1 MATKFN
7 REDFPSLGDSH
18 APRDVPDVYVPPY
31 VDLTSASLN
40 LEEQLLA
47 QYNRA
52 GRLLHE
58 ASYDKD
64 TPLSQKAA
72 ALNSATTIL
81 GALTRMQA
89 ELYSLERIKAIES
102 CLIEVLKEFPDVQA
116 EFLKR
121 YEEALTELPE

>member
-1 MATKFN
+1 MAPKFN
-7 REDFPSLGDSH
+7 KEDFPSLGDSYVH
-18 APRDVPDVYVPPY
+18 KDEPDAYIPPY
-31 VDLTSASLN
+31 VELTSANLN

-58 ASYDKD
+58 ASYDKE

-89 ELYSLERIKAIES
+89 ELYSLERIKAIEG
-102 CLIEVLKEFPDVQA
+102 CLIEVLKQFPEIQA
-116 EFLKR
+116 AFLER
-121 YEEALTELPE
+121 YEAALSELPE

>member
-7 REDFPSLGDSH
+7 REDFPSLGDNH